1 MKIKFNCDEEIIT
14 CDEKVL
20 EELKGIERDGYYG
33 LFGLPTHG
41 VKFINPDFMFK
52 YPNDN
57 NVKEYIY
64 IETE

>member
-1 MKIKFNCDEEIIT
+1 MKIKFDCDKEIIT
-14 CDEKVL
+14 CDE
-20 EELKGIERDGYYG
+20 ETLKGIERDGCYG
-33 LFGLPTHG
+33 LFGLPEHG

-64 IETE
+64 IETEFM